1 MSKPAIPID
10 NSKRS
15 CLCETCLDAIGQ
27 HLRCFRLHVAYVGS
41 KFCGYQQQDNA
52 RTVEGELKSAL
63 GKIFRHPIKLNTAGR
78 TDAGVHARGQVLAL
92 TVATK
97 LTTRQITLAL
107 SSLLP
112 HDVAVFKI
120 DEMPLGFDARR
131 QSIGKQYIF
140 RITQGLV
147 ADPFWHGRALHIRQ
161 ELDVGL
167 MAEAARHF
175 IGEHDFSSF
184 RGSLCT
190 ASHARRYI
198 WHVGVHKKDHVIA
211 IEVRGNAFCLNQVRI
226 MAGTLIEV
234 GRKKR
239 TPSSIQEALLG
250 ADRRLAGLTAQ
261 ACGLTLERVYYP
273 DDLTDAGIP
282 DGAVFPR
289 YPVTLDSWP
298 WLNMS

>member
-1 MSKPAIPID
+1 MVPID
-10 NSKRS
+10 DSKRS
-15 CLCETCLDAIGQ
+15 CLCEPCLDAISQ
-27 HLRCFRLHVAYVGS
+27 NLRCFRLHVAYVGQQ
-41 KFCGYQQQDNA
+41 FHGYQQQDNA
-52 RTVEGELKSAL
+52 RTVEGELKRAL
-63 GKIFRHPIKLNTAGR
+63 ARIFTQPLKLITAGR

-92 TVATK
+92 TTSTK
-97 LTTRQITLAL
+97 LSARQITLAL

-147 ADPFWHGRALHIRQ
+147 ADPFWYGRALHIRQ

-167 MAEAARHF
+167 MAEAARYF
-175 IGEHDFSSF
+175 VGEHDFSSF
-184 RGSLCT
+184 RASLCT

-198 WHVGVHKKDHVIA
+198 WHVGVVKNDTLIS
-211 IEVRGNAFCLNQVRI
+211 IDVRGNAFCLNQVRI

-234 GRKKR
+234 GRGKR
-239 TPSSIQEALLG
+239 TPLSIRDALLG
-250 ADRRLAGLTAQ
+250 HDRKLAGITAQ

-273 DDLTDAGIP
+273 DDLSDAGIP
-282 DGAVFPR
+282 KGAVFPR
-289 YPVTLDSWP
+289 YPVSRDSWP
-298 WLNMS
+298 WLNIP